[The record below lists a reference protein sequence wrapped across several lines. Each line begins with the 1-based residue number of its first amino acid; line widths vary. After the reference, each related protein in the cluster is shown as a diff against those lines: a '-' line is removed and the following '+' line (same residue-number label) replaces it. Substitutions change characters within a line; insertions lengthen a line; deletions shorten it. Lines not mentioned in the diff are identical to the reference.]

1 MTFDNSIKT
10 CLSKSFTFA
19 GRASRSEYWYFA
31 LFVSLLVLIG
41 VLLAI
46 ACGTYYDL
54 QAIACGIYSGSAMAI
69 LVVVGL
75 CYLCLLPASISVT
88 VRRFHDINRSG
99 WNYWWA
105 IIPYIGGFIVL
116 FFMVQPSKKGENQYG
131 CIPE

>member
-19 GRASRSEYWYFA
+19 GRASRSEYWYFT

-41 VLLAI
+41 VLF
-46 ACGTYYDL
+46 G
-54 QAIACGIYSGSAMAI
+54 IACGIDSDSAMAI
-69 LVVVGL
+69 YVVVGL
-75 CYLCLLPASISVT
+75 CYLCLLPACISVT
-88 VRRFHDINRSG
+88 VRRFHDVNRSG

-116 FFMVQPSKKGENQYG
+116 FFMVQPSKMGENQYG
-131 CIPE
+131 CIPK